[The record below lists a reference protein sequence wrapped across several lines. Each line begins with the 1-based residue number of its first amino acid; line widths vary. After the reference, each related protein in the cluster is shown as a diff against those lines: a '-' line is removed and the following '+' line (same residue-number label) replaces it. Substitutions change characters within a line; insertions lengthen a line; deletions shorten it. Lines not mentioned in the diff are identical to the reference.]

1 MGKTRLSL
9 NQTEIEIL
17 KMLPCR
23 KLTVSEASE
32 ELSISLSWTSEVT
45 DHLEILGLLTK
56 ERVGTHTSVSM
67 PKTPLGESLS
77 VLITEERMLNLE
89 TLLANSGLL
98 VLPLLLKPGHTVKEL
113 VVKTSLSVRTVKG
126 LLPRWRRMGVVLLEN
141 GIYYINP
148 KFRTLIDFL
157 QRYNEHRNI
166 SFLKEEHPEAMIV
179 WQWRDEFMIAVDHDI
194 KDQRFSPAALS
205 ALDSD
210 LFHTKEYFYHGKDE
224 ISLEEALVQALYV
237 YHRNPRVK
245 RYVSSMLTK
254 ANIEDTSKFAKKY
267 DMMRE
272 VSELI

>member
-1 MGKTRLSL
+1 MKNTRPTMNGS
-9 NQTEIEIL
+9 EIEIL
-17 KMLPCR
+17 KMLPGR
-23 KLTVSEASE
+23 KLTVSEVSE
-32 ELSISLSWTSEVT
+32 GVSRSLSWTSEMT
-45 DHLEILGLLTK
+45 DHLETLSLLTK
-56 ERVGTHTSVSM
+56 ERVGNHTAVSI

-77 VLITEERMLNLE
+77 VLITEEPMLNLE
-89 TLLANSGLL
+89 TLLANSGLSI
-98 VLPLLLKPGHTVKEL
+98 LPLLLEPGHTVEEL

-148 KFRTLIDFL
+148 RFRTLIDFL
-157 QRYNEHRNI
+157 QHYNEHRNI

-179 WQWRDEFMIAVDHDI
+179 WQWRDEFVIAVDKDI

-205 ALDSD
+205 AMDSD

-224 ISLEEALVQALYV
+224 ISMEEALVQALYV
-237 YHRNPRVK
+237 DHRNPRVK
-245 RYVSSMLTK
+245 RYVRSMLSK
-254 ANIEDTSKFAKKY
+254 VNIEDTLEFAKKY